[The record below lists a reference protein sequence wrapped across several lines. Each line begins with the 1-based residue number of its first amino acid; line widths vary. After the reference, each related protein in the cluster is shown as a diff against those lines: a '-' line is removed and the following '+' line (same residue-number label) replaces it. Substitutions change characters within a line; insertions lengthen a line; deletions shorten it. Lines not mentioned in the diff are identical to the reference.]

1 MCGIAGTYGFGAD
14 TEDIARRM
22 SGALAHRGPDGE
34 GLFVDDRTGLAHR
47 RLAIIDREHGAQPMT
62 TADGRYTII
71 YNGETYNYLDLR
83 AELEELGRTFRTDS
97 DTEVLLQAH
106 AEWGTAAY
114 DRFNGMFAFAIHDAH
129 TGTVTV
135 ARDHFGIK
143 PLYYWIDPATTEAP
157 GEGPRVLFGS
167 EIRSLLAANAFEAA
181 PDDRAVYRYLKFR
194 VQDDDSQTFFAG
206 VRRLMAG
213 EVLEIRAD
221 GTEISSFT
229 RLKDE
234 LREIAARPGRP
245 YDQSVVD
252 EYRERFQESVRLRLQ
267 SEVPVGTSL
276 SGGLDS
282 SAVAAVIARQL
293 REQPEDERYS
303 AVGTRQNTFSAVF
316 PNSSNDEERY
326 VDAMLDDYRGQI
338 TSHKIQ
344 PQPDAFLEDVHD
356 FVRTQEEPIISTGPY
371 AQYAVMRE
379 ASQHVTVLLDGQ
391 GADEMMAG
399 YNPYFYVYLRQLRR
413 QKRFKEL
420 ASEIVGSRDILR
432 KLARTK
438 FSGRTSVP
446 IEALL
451 NSGFVAEHSGEKVT
465 SVQDDIKERLL
476 EDTFRSSLPSLLRYE
491 DKNTMRFSIEGRVPF
506 VDKELLKFLFS
517 LDESAIIHD
526 GWNKRILRE
535 SMDGILPDMISKRRN
550 KIGFTTPEGE
560 WFRSI
565 APQLREVFASASFAS
580 RPYFDAPSV
589 LALFDDYIAHPENH
603 GTLMFWRLLNVELW
617 MRTFFDDADGA
628 ARALGGSADTDA
640 AAAPETVP
648 RDSATAPSGESA
660 GRTAAASAAGAAAT
674 QEEPPKSD
682 YVANP
687 DKQLDLVS
695 EADGHSWRRLPLQ
708 TSLVARGDDIE
719 ALVRG
724 HVERFAAG
732 LPADAVPEQAP
743 WYFVISEK
751 IVAIAQGRSWFTWEV
766 KPRRAAKVLSRF
778 VSRTP
783 AGIGLG
789 DPTTMELAIREVGL
803 PRVLAAS
810 AAGAAGKAV
819 GRKGLFYEV
828 VGADVRA
835 IDGPTP
841 YSAFPSNVSAKLPP
855 KDPDAVSARI
865 SAAIRAADI
874 PAWLRDSFVGTVVMD
889 ANDIGRNVLG
899 SDVATPHPHLEAT
912 FADNPLGQ
920 GRQRTPLA
928 ILVDLGTASQ
938 R

>member
-1 MCGIAGTYGFGAD
+1 MCGISGSYGFGAD
-14 TEDIARRM
+14 TEGIARRM
-22 SGALAHRGPDGE
+22 NSALAHRGPDGE
-34 GLFVDDRTGLAHR
+34 GIFVDGETGLAHR
-47 RLAIIDREHGAQPMT
+47 RLAIIDVAGGAQPMT
-62 TADGRYTII
+62 SADGRYTIV
-71 YNGETYNYLDLR
+71 YNGETYNYLELR
-83 AELEELGRTFRTDS
+83 DELEALGHTFRTDS
-97 DTEVLLQAH
+97 DTEVLLEAH

-114 DRFNGMFAFAIHDAH
+114 DRFNGMFAFAIHDAQ
-129 TGTVTV
+129 TGTVTI

-143 PLYYWIDPATTEAP
+143 PLYYWIDEHEDADAEAV
-157 GEGPRVLFGS
+157 GPKVLFGS
-167 EIRSLLAANAFEAA
+167 EIRSLLAAGQFEAA

-194 VQDDDSQTFFAG
+194 VQDDDSQTFFRG

-213 EVLEIRAD
+213 EILEIRPD
-221 GTEISSFT
+221 GTRVAPFT
-229 RLKDE
+229 RLQEE
-234 LREIAARPGRP
+234 LREIAARPSRP
-245 YDQSVVD
+245 YSEQVVD
-252 EYRERFQESVRLRLQ
+252 EYRERFHESIRMRLQ

-282 SAVAAVIARQL
+282 SAVAAVIGRHL

-326 VDAMLDDYRGQI
+326 VDALLEDYQGQI
-338 TSHKIQ
+338 TSHKIT
-344 PQPDAFLEDVHD
+344 PQPAAFLEDVHD

-413 QKRFKEL
+413 QKRFKDL
-420 ASEIVGSRDILR
+420 ASEVVGSRDILR
-432 KLARTK
+432 KLAK
-438 FSGRTSVP
+438 SKYSGRTSVP

-451 NSGFVAEHSGEKVT
+451 NSGFVAEHSSEKVS
-465 SVQDDIKERLL
+465 SVQDDLKERLL
-476 EDTFRSSLPSLLRYE
+476 EDTFRHSLPSLLRYE

-560 WFRSI
+560 WFRTI
-565 APQLREVFASASFAS
+565 APHLMEIFTSESFAS

-589 LALFDDYIAHPENH
+589 VALFEDYIENPGNH
-603 GTLMFWRLLNVELW
+603 GTMMFWRLLNVELW
-617 MRTFFDDADGA
+617 MRTFFDDAENSS
-628 ARALGGSADTDA
+628 RALSDDA
-640 AAAPETVP
+640 AAQEQAALSVP
-648 RDSATAPSGESA
+648 VAQVAGTDADTSSASDVVE
-660 GRTAAASAAGAAAT
+660 
-674 QEEPPKSD
+674 PKSD

-687 DKQLDLVS
+687 GKELDLVS
-695 EADGHSWRRLPLQ
+695 EADGRTWRRLPLQ
-708 TSLVARGDDIE
+708 TELVSREDDIVSLVRE
-719 ALVRG
+719 R
-724 HVERFAAG
+724 VERFAAS
-732 LPADAVPEQAP
+732 LPEGTVPVGAQ

-751 IVAIAQGRSWFTWEV
+751 IIAITQGRSWFTWEIR
-766 KPRRAAKVLSRF
+766 PRRSAKVLSRF
-778 VSRTP
+778 VTRTP

-789 DPTTMELAIREVGL
+789 DPTTMELAIQEVGL
-803 PRVLAAS
+803 PRVVAAS
-810 AAGAAGKAV
+810 AAGAAGKV
-819 GRKGLFYEV
+819 IGKRGLFYEV
-828 VGADVRA
+828 VGANVRA

-855 KDPDAVSARI
+855 KDPDAVSAKI
-865 SAAIRAADI
+865 SAAIRGADI
-874 PAWLRDSFVGTVVMD
+874 PAALRDAFVGTVVMD

-899 SDVATPHPHLEAT
+899 SDVATENARLEAT

-928 ILVDLGTASQ
+928 ILVDLGPAT
-938 R
+938 RR

>member
-34 GLFVDDRTGLAHR
+34 GLFVDDQIGLAHR

-71 YNGETYNYLDLR
+71 YNGETYNYLELR
-83 AELEELGRTFRTDS
+83 SELKGLGHVFRTDS
-97 DTEVLLQAH
+97 DTEVLLEAH

-129 TGTVTV
+129 TGTVTI

-143 PLYYWIDPATTEAP
+143 PLYYWVDPAVGAEGTAAAGAP
-157 GEGPRVLFGS
+157 KVVFGS
-167 EIRSLLAANAFEAA
+167 EIRSLLAARVFEAA
-181 PDDRAVYRYLKFR
+181 PEDRAVYRYLKFR

-206 VRRLMAG
+206 VNRLMAG
-213 EVLEIRAD
+213 EVLEISAD
-221 GTEISSFT
+221 GTAISPFT

-234 LREIAARPGRP
+234 LREIAARPSRP
-245 YDQSVVD
+245 YDQQVVD

-303 AVGTRQNTFSAVF
+303 AVGSRQNTFSAVF
-316 PNSSNDEERY
+316 PNSSNDEEAY
-326 VDAMLDDYRGQI
+326 VDKLLSDNAGQI
-338 TSHKIQ
+338 TAHKIH
-344 PQPDAFLEDVHD
+344 PKPEAFLEDLHD

-379 ASQHVTVLLDGQ
+379 ASKHVTVLLDGQ

-413 QKRFKEL
+413 QKRYKEL
-420 ASEIVGSRDILR
+420 ASEMIGSRDILR

-451 NSGFVAEHSGEKVT
+451 NSGFVAEHSAERVT
-465 SVQDDIKERLL
+465 SIQDDLKERLL
-476 EDTFRSSLPSLLRYE
+476 EDTFQASLPSLLRYE

-535 SMDGILPDMISKRRN
+535 SMDGILPDLISKRRN

-560 WFRSI
+560 WFRTI
-565 APQLREVFASASFAS
+565 APELRDVFASASFAA

-617 MRTFFDDADGA
+617 MRTFFDDAEGA
-628 ARALGGSADTDA
+628 TLALGGSAETGA
-640 AAAPETVP
+640 QAAPAVP
-648 RDSATAPSGESA
+648 AP
-660 GRTAAASAAGAAAT
+660 AAGADTAE
-674 QEEPPKSD
+674 QVEEPEAPKSD

-695 EADGHSWRRLPLQ
+695 ASDRHSWRRLPLQ
-708 TSLVARGDDIE
+708 TELVARGDDIE
-719 ALVRG
+719 KLARER
-724 HVERFAAG
+724 VEAFAAG
-732 LPADAVPEQAP
+732 LPADVVPAGAP

-751 IVAIAQGRSWFTWEV
+751 IIAIAQGRSWFTWEV
-766 KPRRAAKVLSRF
+766 KPRRSAKVLSRF
-778 VSRTP
+778 VTRTP

-810 AAGAAGKAV
+810 AAGAAGKLIR
-819 GRKGLFYEV
+819 RKGLFYEV
-828 VGADVRA
+828 VGANVRA

-855 KDPDAVSARI
+855 KDPDAVSAQI
-865 SAAIRAADI
+865 SAAIRGADI
-874 PAWLRDSFVGTVVMD
+874 PAELRDSFVGTVVMD

-899 SDVATPHPHLEAT
+899 SDVATPYEHLEAT

-928 ILVDLGTASQ
+928 ILVDLDIASQ
-938 R
+938 H

>member
-14 TEDIARRM
+14 TEGIARRM
-22 SGALAHRGPDGE
+22 SSALAHRGPDGE
-34 GLFVDDRTGLAHR
+34 GLFLDDQIGLAHR

-71 YNGETYNYLDLR
+71 YNGETYNYLELR
-83 AELEELGRTFRTDS
+83 AELEQLGHTFRTDS
-97 DTEVLLQAH
+97 DTEVLLEAH

-129 TGTVTV
+129 TGTVTI

-143 PLYYWIDPATTEAP
+143 PLYYWVDPASAT
-157 GEGPRVLFGS
+157 GDGPKVLFGS
-167 EIRSLLAANAFEAA
+167 EIRSLLAARVFEAA
-181 PDDRAVYRYLKFR
+181 PDHRAVYRYLKFR
-194 VQDDDSQTFFAG
+194 IQDDDSQTFFAG

-221 GTEISSFT
+221 GTEVTPFT
-229 RLKDE
+229 RLQDE
-234 LREIAARPGRP
+234 LREIAAQPSRP
-245 YDQSVVD
+245 YDQQVVD

-303 AVGTRQNTFSAVF
+303 AVGSRQNTFSAVF

-326 VDAMLDDYRGQI
+326 VDALLDDYRGQI
-338 TSHKIQ
+338 TPHKIT
-344 PQPDAFLEDVHD
+344 PQPDAFLEDLHD

-371 AQYAVMRE
+371 AQYVVMRE

-420 ASEIVGSRDILR
+420 ASEVIGSRDILR
-432 KLARTK
+432 KLARTR

-446 IEALL
+446 VEALL
-451 NSGFVAEHSGEKVT
+451 NSGFVSEHSAEKLT

-535 SMDGILPDMISKRRN
+535 SMDGILPDVISKRRN

-560 WFRSI
+560 WFRAI
-565 APQLREVFASASFAS
+565 APQLREIFASDSFAS
-580 RPYFDAPSV
+580 RPFFDAPSV

-628 ARALGGSADTDA
+628 AQALGGTEHQPAE
-640 AAAPETVP
+640 AP
-648 RDSATAPSGESA
+648 AP
-660 GRTAAASAAGAAAT
+660 AAASAPAA
-674 QEEPPKSD
+674 EEETPPKSD

-687 DKQLDLVS
+687 GKELDLVS
-695 EADGHSWRRLPLQ
+695 EADGRTWRRLPLQ
-708 TSLVARGDDIE
+708 TELVGRGDDIE
-719 ALVRG
+719 ALVRER
-724 HVERFAAG
+724 VERFAAD
-732 LPADAVPEQAP
+732 LPADAVPAGAP

-751 IVAIAQGRSWFTWEV
+751 IIAIAQGRSWFTWEV
-766 KPRRAAKVLSRF
+766 KPRRSAKVLSRF

-803 PRVLAAS
+803 PRVLMAS
-810 AAGAAGKAV
+810 AAGAAGKVV
-819 GRKGLFYEV
+819 GRRGLFYEV
-828 VGADVRA
+828 VGANVRA

-855 KDPDAVSARI
+855 KDPDGVSARI
-865 SAAIRAADI
+865 SAAIRGADI
-874 PAWLRDSFVGTVVMD
+874 PAALRDSFVGTVVMD
-889 ANDIGRNVLG
+889 ANDIGRNILG
-899 SDVATPHPHLEAT
+899 SDVATPHEHLEAT

-928 ILVDLGTASQ
+928 ILADLGPASQ

>member
-1 MCGIAGTYGFGAD
+1 MCGISGSYGFGVDA
-14 TEDIARRM
+14 EGIARRM
-22 SGALAHRGPDGE
+22 NSALAHRGPDGE
-34 GLFVDDRTGLAHR
+34 GLFTDGQTSLAHR

-62 TADGRYTII
+62 TADGRYTIV
-71 YNGETYNYLDLR
+71 YNGETYNYLELR
-83 AELEELGRTFRTDS
+83 AELEGLGRTFRTDS

-114 DRFNGMFAFAIHDAH
+114 DRFNGMFAFAIHDAQ

-143 PLYYWIDPATTEAP
+143 PLYYWIDETAAD
-157 GEGPRVLFGS
+157 GPQVLFGS
-167 EIRSLLAANAFEAA
+167 EIRALLAAQRFEAA
-181 PDDRAVYRYLKFR
+181 PDDRAVYRYLKYR
-194 VQDDDSQTFFAG
+194 VQDDDAQTFFRG
-206 VRRLMAG
+206 VRRLMPG
-213 EVLEIRAD
+213 QVLEISAA
-221 GTEISSFT
+221 GTSITPFT
-229 RLKDE
+229 SLQEE
-234 LREIAARPGRP
+234 LREIAARPSRP
-245 YDQSVVD
+245 YSAEVVD
-252 EYRERFQESVRLRLQ
+252 EYRERFHEAVRLRLQ

-282 SAVAAVIARQL
+282 SAVAAVIARHL
-293 REQPEDERYS
+293 REQPQDESFS
-303 AVGTRQNTFSAVF
+303 AVGARQNTFSAVF
-316 PNSSNDEERY
+316 PDSSNDEERY
-326 VDAMLDDYRGQI
+326 VDALLEENTGQI
-338 TSHKIQ
+338 TSHKIH
-344 PQPDAFLEDVHD
+344 PQPETFLEDVRD

-379 ASQHVTVLLDGQ
+379 ASEHVTVLLDGQ

-420 ASEIVGSRDILR
+420 ASEVVGSRDILR

-438 FSGRTSVP
+438 YSGRTSVP

-451 NSGFVAEHSGEKVT
+451 NSGFVAEHSSEKIT
-465 SVQDDIKERLL
+465 SVQDDLKERLL

-535 SMDGILPDMISKRRN
+535 SMDGILPDAISKRRN

-560 WFRSI
+560 WFRTI
-565 APQLREVFASASFAS
+565 APELMEIFASESFAS

-589 LALFDDYIAHPENH
+589 VALFEDYIAHPGNH
-603 GTLMFWRLLNVELW
+603 GTMMFWRLLNVELW
-617 MRTFFDDADGA
+617 MRTFFDDPENSS
-628 ARALGGSADTDA
+628 RSLGDEA
-640 AAAPETVP
+640 AADERAAL
-648 RDSATAPSGESA
+648 ATAGE
-660 GRTAAASAAGAAAT
+660 TAAADEPGTTAAVGTGTAADPASGSAAADS
-674 QEEPPKSD
+674 EHPKSD

-695 EADGHSWRRLPLQ
+695 DADRHTWRRLPLQ
-708 TSLVARGDDIE
+708 TELVARGDDLP
-719 ALVRG
+719 ALVRER
-724 HVERFAAG
+724 VERFAAS
-732 LPADAVPEQAP
+732 LPADVVPDGSP

-751 IVAIAQGRSWFTWEV
+751 IIAITQGRSWFTWEIT
-766 KPRRAAKVLSRF
+766 PRPAAKVLSRF
-778 VSRTP
+778 VTRTP

-789 DPTTMELAIREVGL
+789 DPTTMELAIKEVGL
-803 PRVLAAS
+803 PRVVAAS
-810 AAGAAGKAV
+810 AAGAAGKII
-819 GRKGLFYEV
+819 GKKGLFYEV
-828 VGADVRA
+828 VGANVRA

-855 KDPDAVSARI
+855 KDPDAVSASL
-865 SAAIRAADI
+865 SAAIRGADI
-874 PAWLRDSFVGTVVMD
+874 PAALRDSFVGTVVMD

-899 SDVATPHPHLEAT
+899 SDVSVPHERLEAT

-928 ILVDLGTASQ
+928 ILVDLGAASQ

>member
-1 MCGIAGTYGFGAD
+1 MCGISGSYGFGAD
-14 TEDIARRM
+14 TEGIARRM
-22 SGALAHRGPDGE
+22 NSALAHRGPDGE
-34 GLFVDDRTGLAHR
+34 GLFVDGETGLAHR
-47 RLAIIDREHGAQPMT
+47 RLSIIDVAGGAQPMT
-62 TADGRYTII
+62 TADGRYTIV
-71 YNGETYNYLDLR
+71 YNGETYNYLPLR
-83 AELEELGRTFRTDS
+83 AELEELGHTFRTDS
-97 DTEVLLQAH
+97 DTEVLLEAH

-114 DRFNGMFAFAIHDAH
+114 DRFNGMFAFAIHDAQ

-143 PLYYWIDPATTEAP
+143 PLYYWIDESA
-157 GEGPRVLFGS
+157 EGAGGRPQVLFGS
-167 EIRSLLAANAFEAA
+167 EIRALLAAQRFDAA

-194 VQDDDSQTFFAG
+194 VQDDDSQTFFRG

-213 EVLEIRAD
+213 EVLEISAD
-221 GTEISSFT
+221 GTSVTSFT
-229 RLKDE
+229 RLQEE
-234 LREIAARPGRP
+234 LREIAERPSRP
-245 YDQSVVD
+245 YSQEVVD

-282 SAVAAVIARQL
+282 SAVAAVIARHL
-293 REQPEDERYS
+293 REQPQDENFS
-303 AVGTRQNTFSAVF
+303 AVGSRQNTFSAVF
-316 PNSSNDEERY
+316 PNSSNDEEAY
-326 VDAMLDDYRGQI
+326 VDKLLSDNAGQI
-338 TSHKIQ
+338 TAHKIH
-344 PQPDAFLEDVHD
+344 PQPDAFLEDLRD

-438 FSGRTSVP
+438 YSGRTSVP

-451 NSGFVAEHSGEKVT
+451 NSGFVSEHSSEKVT

-535 SMDGILPDMISKRRN
+535 AMDGILPDMISKRRN

-560 WFRSI
+560 WFRTI
-565 APQLREVFASASFAS
+565 APELMDIFASESFAS

-589 LALFDDYIAHPENH
+589 VALFEDYIANPGNH
-603 GTLMFWRLLNVELW
+603 GTMMFWRLLNVELW
-617 MRTFFDDADGA
+617 MRTFFDDAEGST
-628 ARALGGSADTDA
+628 RALGDRAAADEQAELAAAA
-640 AAAPETVP
+640 AAAPVDAAREPET
-648 RDSATAPSGESA
+648 
-660 GRTAAASAAGAAAT
+660 
-674 QEEPPKSD
+674 EEEPKSD

-687 DKQLDLVS
+687 AKELDLVS
-695 EADGHSWRRLPLQ
+695 ESDGRTWRRLPLQ
-708 TSLVARGDDIE
+708 TALVARGDDVESLARERVE
-719 ALVRG
+719 A
-724 HVERFAAG
+724 FAAS
-732 LPADAVPEQAP
+732 LPADVVPDGSP

-751 IVAIAQGRSWFTWEV
+751 IIAITQGRSWFTWEI
-766 KPRRAAKVLSRF
+766 KPRRSAKVLSRF
-778 VSRTP
+778 VTRTP

-803 PRVLAAS
+803 PRVVAAS
-810 AAGAAGKAV
+810 AAGAAGKV
-819 GRKGLFYEV
+819 IGKRGLFYEV
-828 VGADVRA
+828 VGANVRA

-855 KDPDAVSARI
+855 KDPDAVSATI
-865 SAAIRAADI
+865 SAAIRGADI
-874 PAWLRDSFVGTVVMD
+874 PAALRDSFVGTVVMD

-899 SDVATPHPHLEAT
+899 SDVDTPNERLEAT

-928 ILVDLGTASQ
+928 ILVDLGAAS
-938 R
+938 RR

>member
-1 MCGIAGTYGFGAD
+1 MCGIAGTYGFGAE
-14 TEDIARRM
+14 TEGIARRM

-34 GLFVDDRTGLAHR
+34 GLFVGDQAGLAHR

-83 AELEELGRTFRTDS
+83 AELEELGHTFRTDS
-97 DTEVLLQAH
+97 DTEVLLEAH

-129 TGTVTV
+129 TGSVTI

-143 PLYYWIDPATTEAP
+143 PLYYWIDPASGT
-157 GEGPRVLFGS
+157 GESPKVLFGS
-167 EIRSLLAANAFEAA
+167 EIRSLLAARVFEAA
-181 PDDRAVYRYLKFR
+181 PDHRAVYRYLKFR
-194 VQDDDSQTFFAG
+194 VQDDDSQTFFEG

-229 RLKDE
+229 RLQEE
-234 LREIAARPGRP
+234 LREIAARPSRA
-245 YDQSVVD
+245 YDESVVE

-293 REQPEDERYS
+293 REQPEDEGYS

-326 VDAMLDDYRGQI
+326 VDALLEDYRGQI
-338 TSHKIQ
+338 TPHKIT
-344 PQPDAFLEDVHD
+344 PQPAAFLEDLHD

-420 ASEIVGSRDILR
+420 ASEVVGSRDILR

-451 NSGFVAEHSGEKVT
+451 NSGFVAEHSSEKVS
-465 SVQDDIKERLL
+465 SVQDDLKERLL

-565 APQLREVFASASFAS
+565 APQLRDIFASESFAS
-580 RPYFDAPSV
+580 RPFFDAPSV

-617 MRTFFDDADGA
+617 MRTFFDDAEGA
-628 ARALGGSADTDA
+628 TQSLGGSAEQPAEAPA
-640 AAAPETVP
+640 AVAAHAPAAEEETV
-648 RDSATAPSGESA
+648 A
-660 GRTAAASAAGAAAT
+660 
-674 QEEPPKSD
+674 KSD

-687 DKQLDLVS
+687 DKELDLVS
-695 EADGHSWRRLPLQ
+695 EADGRTWRRFPLQ
-708 TSLVARGDDIE
+708 TELVARGDDVE
-719 ALVRG
+719 KLARER
-724 HVERFAAG
+724 VERFAAS
-732 LPADAVPEQAP
+732 LPEDAVPAGSP

-751 IVAIAQGRSWFTWEV
+751 IIAIAQGRSWFTWEV
-766 KPRRAAKVLSRF
+766 RPRRSAKVLSRF

-803 PRVLAAS
+803 PRVLVAS
-810 AAGAAGKAV
+810 AAGAAGKVV
-819 GRKGLFYEV
+819 GRRGVFYEV
-828 VGADVRA
+828 VGANVRA

-865 SAAIRAADI
+865 SAAIRGADI
-874 PAWLRDSFVGTVVMD
+874 PASLRDSFAGTVVMD

-899 SDVATPHPHLEAT
+899 SDVSTPHETLEAT

-928 ILVDLGTASQ
+928 ILVDIGIASQ

>member
-1 MCGIAGTYGFGAD
+1 MCGISGSYGFGAD
-14 TEDIARRM
+14 TEGIARRM
-22 SGALAHRGPDGE
+22 NSALAHRGPDGE
-34 GLFVDDRTGLAHR
+34 GLFVDGETGLAHR
-47 RLAIIDREHGAQPMT
+47 RLSIIDVAGGAQPMT
-62 TADGRYTII
+62 TADGRYTIV
-71 YNGETYNYLDLR
+71 YNGETYNYLPLR
-83 AELEELGRTFRTDS
+83 AELEELGHTFRTDS
-97 DTEVLLQAH
+97 DTEVLLEAH

-114 DRFNGMFAFAIHDAH
+114 DRFNGMFAFAIHDAQ

-143 PLYYWIDPATTEAP
+143 PLYYWIDESA
-157 GEGPRVLFGS
+157 EGAGGRPQVLFGS
-167 EIRSLLAANAFEAA
+167 EIRALLAAQRFDAA

-194 VQDDDSQTFFAG
+194 VQDDDSQTFFRG

-213 EVLEIRAD
+213 EVLEISAD
-221 GTEISSFT
+221 GTSVTSFT
-229 RLKDE
+229 RLQEE
-234 LREIAARPGRP
+234 LREIAERPSRP
-245 YDQSVVD
+245 YSQEVVD

-282 SAVAAVIARQL
+282 SAVAAVIARHL
-293 REQPEDERYS
+293 REQPQDENFS
-303 AVGTRQNTFSAVF
+303 AVGSRQNTFSAVF
-316 PNSSNDEERY
+316 PNSSNDEEAY
-326 VDAMLDDYRGQI
+326 VDKLLSDNAGQI
-338 TSHKIQ
+338 TAHKIH
-344 PQPDAFLEDVHD
+344 PQPDAFLEDLRD

-438 FSGRTSVP
+438 YSGRTSVP

-451 NSGFVAEHSGEKVT
+451 NSGFVSEHSSEKVT

-535 SMDGILPDMISKRRN
+535 AMDGILPDMISKRRN

-560 WFRSI
+560 WFRTI
-565 APQLREVFASASFAS
+565 APELMDIFASESFAS

-589 LALFDDYIAHPENH
+589 VALFEDYIANPGNH
-603 GTLMFWRLLNVELW
+603 GTMMFWRLLNVELW
-617 MRTFFDDADGA
+617 MRTFFDDAEGST
-628 ARALGGSADTDA
+628 RALGDRAAADEQAELAAAA
-640 AAAPETVP
+640 AAAPVDAAREPET
-648 RDSATAPSGESA
+648 
-660 GRTAAASAAGAAAT
+660 
-674 QEEPPKSD
+674 EEEPKSD

-687 DKQLDLVS
+687 AKELDLVS
-695 EADGHSWRRLPLQ
+695 EPDGHTWRRLPLQ
-708 TSLVARGDDIE
+708 TALVARGDDVESLARERVE
-719 ALVRG
+719 A
-724 HVERFAAG
+724 FAAS
-732 LPADAVPEQAP
+732 LPADVVPDGSP

-751 IVAIAQGRSWFTWEV
+751 IIAITQGRSWFTWEI
-766 KPRRAAKVLSRF
+766 KPRRSAKVLSRF
-778 VSRTP
+778 VTRTP

-803 PRVLAAS
+803 PRVVAAS
-810 AAGAAGKAV
+810 AAGAAGKV
-819 GRKGLFYEV
+819 IGKRGLFYEV
-828 VGADVRA
+828 VGANVRA

-855 KDPDAVSARI
+855 KDPDAVSATI
-865 SAAIRAADI
+865 SAAIRGADI
-874 PAWLRDSFVGTVVMD
+874 PAALRDSFVGTVVMD

-899 SDVATPHPHLEAT
+899 SDVDTPNERLEAT

-928 ILVDLGTASQ
+928 ILVDLGAAS
-938 R
+938 RR

>member
-14 TEDIARRM
+14 TEGIARRM

-34 GLFVDDRTGLAHR
+34 GLFVDDRTALAHR

-71 YNGETYNYLDLR
+71 YNGETYNYLELR
-83 AELEELGRTFRTDS
+83 AELEQLGHSFRTDS
-97 DTEVLLQAH
+97 DTEVLLEAH

-114 DRFNGMFAFAIHDAH
+114 DRFNGMFAFAIHDAT

-143 PLYYWIDPATTEAP
+143 PLYYWIDPADDAAD
-157 GEGPRVLFGS
+157 GPRVVFGS
-167 EIRSLLAANAFEAA
+167 EIRSLLAARVFEAA

-194 VQDDDSQTFFAG
+194 VQDDDSQTFFSG
-206 VRRLMAG
+206 VHRLMAG

-229 RLKDE
+229 SLKDE

-245 YDQSVVD
+245 YDESVVD

-282 SAVAAVIARQL
+282 SAVAAVIGRHL

-326 VDAMLDDYRGQI
+326 VDALLEDYQGQI
-338 TSHKIQ
+338 TSHKIT
-344 PQPDAFLEDVHD
+344 PQPAAFLEDVHD

-420 ASEIVGSRDILR
+420 ASEVVGSRDILR

-438 FSGRTSVP
+438 FSGRTTVP

-451 NSGFVAEHSGEKVT
+451 NSGFVAEHNGEKVT
-465 SVQDDIKERLL
+465 SVQDDLKERLL

-506 VDKELLKFLFS
+506 VDKELLKFLFT

-560 WFRSI
+560 WFRAI
-565 APQLREVFASASFAS
+565 APQLRDIFASKSFAS
-580 RPYFDAPSV
+580 RPYFDAASV
-589 LALFDDYIAHPENH
+589 LALFDDYIAHPENY

-628 ARALGGSADTDA
+628 VRALGGSAEA
-640 AAAPETVP
+640 EGAPAPAPAAAPAET
-648 RDSATAPSGESA
+648 DTAQEAEPS
-660 GRTAAASAAGAAAT
+660 
-674 QEEPPKSD
+674 KSD
-682 YVANP
+682 YVPNP
-687 DKQLDLVS
+687 GKQLDLVS
-695 EADGHSWRRLPLQ
+695 DVDGHDWRRLPLQ
-708 TSLVARGDDIE
+708 TELVARGDDIVE
-719 ALVRG
+719 LSRER
-724 HVERFAAG
+724 VERFAAD
-732 LPADAVPEQAP
+732 LPDDAVPTQAP

-751 IVAIAQGRSWFTWEV
+751 IIAISQGRSWFTWEV
-766 KPRRAAKVLSRF
+766 RPRRSAKVLSRF

-810 AAGAAGKAV
+810 AAGAAGKVV

-865 SAAIRAADI
+865 SAAIREADI
-874 PAWLRDSFVGTVVMD
+874 PAALRDSFVGTVVMD

-899 SDVATPHPHLEAT
+899 SDVATPHGHLEAS

-920 GRQRTPLA
+920 GRQRTPMA
-928 ILVDLGTASQ
+928 ILVDLGIASQ

>member
-1 MCGIAGTYGFGAD
+1 MCGISGSYGFGAD
-14 TEDIARRM
+14 TEGIARRM
-22 SGALAHRGPDGE
+22 NSALAHRGPDGE
-34 GLFVDDRTGLAHR
+34 GLFVDGETGLAHR
-47 RLAIIDREHGAQPMT
+47 RLSIIDVAGGAQPMT
-62 TADGRYTII
+62 TADGRYTIV
-71 YNGETYNYLDLR
+71 YNGETYNYLPLR
-83 AELEELGRTFRTDS
+83 AELEELGHTFRTDS
-97 DTEVLLQAH
+97 DTEVLLEAH

-114 DRFNGMFAFAIHDAH
+114 DRFNGMFAFAIHDAQ

-143 PLYYWIDPATTEAP
+143 PLYYWIDESA
-157 GEGPRVLFGS
+157 EGAGGRPQVLFGS
-167 EIRSLLAANAFEAA
+167 EIRALLAAQRFDAA

-194 VQDDDSQTFFAG
+194 VQDDDSQTFFRG

-213 EVLEIRAD
+213 EVLEISAD
-221 GTEISSFT
+221 GTSVTSFT
-229 RLKDE
+229 RLQEE
-234 LREIAARPGRP
+234 LREIAERPSRP
-245 YDQSVVD
+245 YSQEVVD

-282 SAVAAVIARQL
+282 SAVAAVIARHL
-293 REQPEDERYS
+293 REQPQDENFS
-303 AVGTRQNTFSAVF
+303 AVGSRQNTFSAVF
-316 PNSSNDEERY
+316 PNSSNDEEAY
-326 VDAMLDDYRGQI
+326 VDKLLSDNAGQI
-338 TSHKIQ
+338 TAHKIH
-344 PQPDAFLEDVHD
+344 PQPDAFLEDLRD

-438 FSGRTSVP
+438 YSGRTSVP

-451 NSGFVAEHSGEKVT
+451 NSGFVSEHSSEKVT

-560 WFRSI
+560 WFRTI
-565 APQLREVFASASFAS
+565 APELMDIFASESFAS

-589 LALFDDYIAHPENH
+589 VALFEDYIANPGNH
-603 GTLMFWRLLNVELW
+603 GTMMFWRLLNVELW
-617 MRTFFDDADGA
+617 MRTFFDDAEGST
-628 ARALGGSADTDA
+628 RALGDRAAADEQAELAAAA
-640 AAAPETVP
+640 AAAPVDAAREPET
-648 RDSATAPSGESA
+648 
-660 GRTAAASAAGAAAT
+660 
-674 QEEPPKSD
+674 EEEPKSD

-687 DKQLDLVS
+687 AKELDLVS
-695 EADGHSWRRLPLQ
+695 ESDGRTWRRLPLQ
-708 TSLVARGDDIE
+708 TALVARGDDVESLARERVE
-719 ALVRG
+719 A
-724 HVERFAAG
+724 FAAS
-732 LPADAVPEQAP
+732 LPADVVPDGSP

-751 IVAIAQGRSWFTWEV
+751 IIAITQGRSWFTWEI
-766 KPRRAAKVLSRF
+766 KPRRSAKVLSRF
-778 VSRTP
+778 VTRTP

-803 PRVLAAS
+803 PRVVAAS
-810 AAGAAGKAV
+810 AAGAAGKV
-819 GRKGLFYEV
+819 IGKRGLFYEV
-828 VGADVRA
+828 VGANVRA

-855 KDPDAVSARI
+855 KDPDAVSATI
-865 SAAIRAADI
+865 SAAIRGADI
-874 PAWLRDSFVGTVVMD
+874 PAALRDSFVGTVVMD

-899 SDVATPHPHLEAT
+899 SDVDTPNERLEAT

-928 ILVDLGTASQ
+928 ILVDLGAAS
-938 R
+938 RR

>member
-71 YNGETYNYLDLR
+71 YNGEAYNYLDLR
-83 AELEELGRTFRTDS
+83 AELEGLGHVFRTDS
-97 DTEVLLQAH
+97 DTEVLLEAH
-106 AEWGTAAY
+106 AEWGTDAY

-143 PLYYWIDPATTEAP
+143 PLYYWSDPDAAD
-157 GEGPRVLFGS
+157 GPRVVFGS
-167 EIRSLLAANAFEAA
+167 EIRSLLAARVFEAA

-206 VRRLMAG
+206 VHRLMAG

-221 GTEISSFT
+221 GTEVSSFT
-229 RLKDE
+229 RLQDE
-234 LREIAARPGRP
+234 LREIAARPARP
-245 YDQSVVD
+245 YDEQVVD

-326 VDAMLDDYRGQI
+326 VDALLEDYQSQI
-338 TSHKIQ
+338 ASHKIT
-344 PQPDAFLEDVHD
+344 PQPAAFLEDVHD

-451 NSGFVAEHSGEKVT
+451 NSGFVAEHSGEKVS
-465 SVQDDIKERLL
+465 SVQDDLKERLL

-565 APQLREVFASASFAS
+565 APQLREIFASPSFAA
-580 RPYFDAPSV
+580 RPYFDAASV

-628 ARALGGSADTDA
+628 VRALGGSADADADGAPASAPAA
-640 AAAPETVP
+640 AAAPEAETE
-648 RDSATAPSGESA
+648 A
-660 GRTAAASAAGAAAT
+660 
-674 QEEPPKSD
+674 PKSD

-687 DKQLDLVS
+687 GKQLDLVS
-695 EADGHSWRRLPLQ
+695 AADGHPWRRLPLQ
-708 TSLVARGDDIE
+708 TELVARGDDIE
-719 ALVRG
+719 SLARQRI
-724 HVERFAAG
+724 ERFAAD
-732 LPADAVPEQAP
+732 LPADAVPAGAP

-751 IVAIAQGRSWFTWEV
+751 IIAISQGRSWFTWEV
-766 KPRRAAKVLSRF
+766 RPRRSAKVLSRF

-810 AAGAAGKAV
+810 AAGAAGKVV
-819 GRKGLFYEV
+819 GRRGLFYEV
-828 VGADVRA
+828 VGANVRA

-874 PAWLRDSFVGTVVMD
+874 PASLRESFVGTVVMD

-899 SDVATPHPHLEAT
+899 SDVATPHEHLEAT

-920 GRQRTPLA
+920 GRQRTPMA
-928 ILVDLGTASQ
+928 ILVDLGIASQ

>member
-34 GLFVDDRTGLAHR
+34 GLFADGAASLAHR

-62 TADGRYTII
+62 TADGRYTIV
-71 YNGETYNYLDLR
+71 YNGETYNYLELR
-83 AELEELGRTFRTDS
+83 AELEELGHTFRTDS
-97 DTEVLLQAH
+97 DTEVLLEAH

-114 DRFNGMFAFAIHDAH
+114 DRFNGMFAFAIHDAE
-129 TGTVTV
+129 TGTVTL

-143 PLYYWIDPATTEAP
+143 PLYYWSDAEA
-157 GEGPRVLFGS
+157 GEGGPRVLFGS
-167 EIRSLLAANAFEAA
+167 EIRSLLAAKVFEAA

-213 EVLEIRAD
+213 ELLEIRAD
-221 GTEISSFT
+221 GTEISTFT
-229 RLKDE
+229 SLKEE

-245 YDQSVVD
+245 YDDSVVE
-252 EYRERFQESVRLRLQ
+252 EYRERFQESVRMRLQ

-282 SAVAAVIARQL
+282 SAVAAVIARHL
-293 REQPEDERYS
+293 REQPDDEGYS
-303 AVGTRQNTFSAVF
+303 AVGSRQNTFSAVF
-316 PNSSNDEERY
+316 PQASNDEERY
-326 VDAMLDDYRGQI
+326 VDALLDDYRGQI
-338 TSHKIQ
+338 TAHKIQ
-344 PQPDAFLEDVHD
+344 PRPEAFLEDVHD

-379 ASQHVTVLLDGQ
+379 ASEHVTVLLDGQ

-413 QKRFKEL
+413 QKRFTEL
-420 ASEIVGSRDILR
+420 AGEVVGSRDILR
-432 KLARTK
+432 KLARTR

-451 NSGFVAEHSGEKVT
+451 NSGFVAAHSGEKVT
-465 SVQDDIKERLL
+465 SVQDDLKERLL

-560 WFRSI
+560 WFRTI
-565 APQLREVFASASFAS
+565 APQLREIFASPSFAA

-628 ARALGGSADTDA
+628 GRALGGAAETGAAPAVAPA
-640 AAAPETVP
+640 AAAV
-648 RDSATAPSGESA
+648 APAEVDD
-660 GRTAAASAAGAAAT
+660 
-674 QEEPPKSD
+674 EPKSD
-682 YVANP
+682 YAPNP
-687 DKQLDLVS
+687 DKQLDLTS
-695 EADGHSWRRLPLQ
+695 EADGHDWRRFPLQ

-724 HVERFAAG
+724 HVERFAAE
-732 LPADAVPEQAP
+732 LPADAVPVGAP

-766 KPRRAAKVLSRF
+766 RPRRAAKVLSRF

-810 AAGAAGKAV
+810 AAGAAGKLV
-819 GRKGLFYEV
+819 RRKGLFYEV
-828 VGADVRA
+828 VGANVRA

-865 SAAIRAADI
+865 SAAIRGADI
-874 PAWLRDSFVGTVVMD
+874 PAALRDSFVGTVVMD

-899 SDVATPHPHLEAT
+899 SDVPTPAAHLEAT

-928 ILVDLGTASQ
+928 ILVDLGIAST

>member
-1 MCGIAGTYGFGAD
+1 MCGIAGTYGYGAD
-14 TEDIARRM
+14 TERIARRM

-34 GLFVDDRTGLAHR
+34 GLFVDGEAGLAHR

-62 TADGRYTII
+62 TADGRYTIV
-71 YNGETYNYLDLR
+71 YNGETYNYLELR
-83 AELEELGRTFRTDS
+83 AELEQLGHTFRTDS
-97 DTEVLLQAH
+97 DTEVLLEAH

-114 DRFNGMFAFAIHDAH
+114 DRFNGMFAFAIHDAT
-129 TGTVTV
+129 TGTVTL

-143 PLYYWIDPATTEAP
+143 PLYYRVAPASEAGGAP
-157 GEGPRVLFGS
+157 KVVFGS
-167 EIRSLLAANAFEAA
+167 EIRSLLASGTFEAA

-194 VQDDDSQTFFAG
+194 VQDDDSRTFFAG
-206 VRRLMAG
+206 VNRLMSG
-213 EVLEIRAD
+213 EVLEIRPD
-221 GTEISSFT
+221 GTEVRSFT
-229 RLKDE
+229 RLKEE
-234 LREIAARPGRP
+234 LREIAARPSRP

-252 EYRERFQESVRLRLQ
+252 EYRERFQDSVRMRLQ

-293 REQPEDERYS
+293 REQPEDEGYE
-303 AVGTRQNTFSAVF
+303 AVGSRQNTFSAVF

-326 VDAMLDDYRGQI
+326 VDALLDENRGQI
-338 TSHKIQ
+338 TAHKIH
-344 PQPDAFLEDVHD
+344 PQPEAFLEDLHD

-379 ASQHVTVLLDGQ
+379 ASQHITVLLDGQ

-413 QKRFKEL
+413 QKRFREL
-420 ASEIVGSRDILR
+420 ASEVVGSRDILR

-446 IEALL
+446 MEALL

-465 SVQDDIKERLL
+465 SVQDDLKERLL

-535 SMDGILPDMISKRRN
+535 AMDGILPDMISKRRN

-565 APQLREVFASASFAS
+565 APQLRDVFASASFAS

-617 MRTFFDDADGA
+617 MRTFFDDAEGA
-628 ARALGGSADTDA
+628 TRALGGSADEA
-640 AAAPETVP
+640 ALAAAP
-648 RDSATAPSGESA
+648 AP
-660 GRTAAASAAGAAAT
+660 AAVAAEPAA
-674 QEEPPKSD
+674 EEEVVPKSD
-682 YVANP
+682 YVANEG
-687 DKQLDLVS
+687 KQLDLVS
-695 EADGHSWRRLPLQ
+695 EADGRTWRRLPLQ
-708 TSLVARGDDIE
+708 TALVARGDD
-719 ALVRG
+719 
-724 HVERFAAG
+724 VERIARERVEAFAAS
-732 LPADAVPEQAP
+732 LPGGVVPDGAP

-751 IVAIAQGRSWFTWEV
+751 IIAITQGRSWFTWEIR
-766 KPRRAAKVLSRF
+766 PRRSAKVLSRF

-803 PRVLAAS
+803 PRVVAAS
-810 AAGAAGKAV
+810 AVGAAGKVV
-819 GRKGLFYEV
+819 GRRGLFYEV
-828 VGADVRA
+828 VGANVRA

-855 KDPDAVSARI
+855 KDPDAVAARI
-865 SAAIRAADI
+865 SAAIRGADI
-874 PAWLRDSFVGTVVMD
+874 PAALRDSFVGTVVMD

-899 SDVATPHPHLEAT
+899 SDVPTTNEVLEAT

-928 ILVDLGTASQ
+928 ILVDLGGAD
-938 R
+938 RR

>member
-1 MCGIAGTYGFGAD
+1 MCGISGTYGFGAD

-34 GLFVDDRTGLAHR
+34 GLFTDGAVSLAHR

-62 TADGRYTII
+62 TADGRYTIV
-71 YNGETYNYLDLR
+71 YNGETYNYLELR
-83 AELEELGRTFRTDS
+83 AELEELGHTFRTDS
-97 DTEVLLQAH
+97 DTEVLLEAH

-114 DRFNGMFAFAIHDAH
+114 DRFNGMFAFAIHDAE
-129 TGTVTV
+129 TGTVTL

-143 PLYYWIDPATTEAP
+143 PLYYWVDPEA
-157 GEGPRVLFGS
+157 GEGDPRVLFGS
-167 EIRSLLAANAFEAA
+167 EIRSLLAAKVFDAA

-213 EVLEIRAD
+213 ELLEIRAD
-221 GTEISSFT
+221 GTEISTFT
-229 RLKDE
+229 SLKEE

-245 YDQSVVD
+245 YDDSVVE
-252 EYRERFQESVRLRLQ
+252 EYRERFQESVRMRLQ

-282 SAVAAVIARQL
+282 SAVAAVIARHL
-293 REQPEDERYS
+293 REQPDDEGYS
-303 AVGTRQNTFSAVF
+303 AVGSRQNTFSAVF
-316 PNSSNDEERY
+316 PQASNDEERY
-326 VDAMLDDYRGQI
+326 VDALLDDYRGQI
-338 TSHKIQ
+338 TAHKIQ
-344 PQPDAFLEDVHD
+344 PRPEAFLEDVHD

-379 ASQHVTVLLDGQ
+379 ASEHVTVLLDGQ

-413 QKRFKEL
+413 QKRFTEL
-420 ASEIVGSRDILR
+420 AGEVVGSRDILR

-465 SVQDDIKERLL
+465 SVQDDLKERLL

-560 WFRSI
+560 WFRTI
-565 APQLREVFASASFAS
+565 APQLREIFASPSFAA

-628 ARALGGSADTDA
+628 GRALGGSAETGAAPAVTPA
-640 AAAPETVP
+640 AAAE
-648 RDSATAPSGESA
+648 APV
-660 GRTAAASAAGAAAT
+660 
-674 QEEPPKSD
+674 EEDEEPKSD
-682 YVANP
+682 YAPNP
-687 DKQLDLVS
+687 DKQLDLTS
-695 EADGHSWRRLPLQ
+695 EADGHDWRRFPLQ

-732 LPADAVPEQAP
+732 LPADAVPAGAP

-766 KPRRAAKVLSRF
+766 RPRRAAKVLSRF

-810 AAGAAGKAV
+810 AAGAAGKLV
-819 GRKGLFYEV
+819 RRKGLFYEV
-828 VGADVRA
+828 VGANVRA

-865 SAAIRAADI
+865 SAAIRGADI
-874 PAWLRDSFVGTVVMD
+874 PAALRDSFVGTVVMD

-899 SDVATPHPHLEAT
+899 SDVPTPATHLEAT

-928 ILVDLGTASQ
+928 ILVDLGIAST

>member
-1 MCGIAGTYGFGAD
+1 MCGISGSYGFGAD
-14 TEDIARRM
+14 TEGIARRM
-22 SGALAHRGPDGE
+22 NSALAHRGPDGE
-34 GLFVDDRTGLAHR
+34 GLFVDGETGLAHR
-47 RLAIIDREHGAQPMT
+47 RLSIIDVAGGAQPMT
-62 TADGRYTII
+62 TADGRYTIV
-71 YNGETYNYLDLR
+71 YNGETYNYLPLR
-83 AELEELGRTFRTDS
+83 AELEELGHTFRTDS
-97 DTEVLLQAH
+97 DTEVLLEAH

-114 DRFNGMFAFAIHDAH
+114 DRFNGMFAFAIHDAQ

-143 PLYYWIDPATTEAP
+143 PLYYWIDESA
-157 GEGPRVLFGS
+157 EGAGGRPQVLFGS
-167 EIRSLLAANAFEAA
+167 EIRALLAAQRFDAA

-194 VQDDDSQTFFAG
+194 VQDDDSQTFFRG
-206 VRRLMAG
+206 VRRLMEG
-213 EVLEIRAD
+213 EVLEISAD
-221 GTEISSFT
+221 GTSVTSFT
-229 RLKDE
+229 RLQEE
-234 LREIAARPGRP
+234 LREIAERPSRP
-245 YDQSVVD
+245 YSQEVVD

-282 SAVAAVIARQL
+282 SAVAAVIARHL
-293 REQPEDERYS
+293 REQPQDENFS
-303 AVGTRQNTFSAVF
+303 AVGSRQNTFSAVF
-316 PNSSNDEERY
+316 PNSSNDEEAY
-326 VDAMLDDYRGQI
+326 VDKLLSDNAGQI
-338 TSHKIQ
+338 TAHKIH
-344 PQPDAFLEDVHD
+344 PQPDAFLEDLRD

-438 FSGRTSVP
+438 YSGRTSVP

-451 NSGFVAEHSGEKVT
+451 NSGFVSEHSSEKVT

-535 SMDGILPDMISKRRN
+535 AMDGILPDMISKRRN

-560 WFRSI
+560 WFRTI
-565 APQLREVFASASFAS
+565 APELMDIFASESFAS

-589 LALFDDYIAHPENH
+589 VALFEDYIANPGNH
-603 GTLMFWRLLNVELW
+603 GTMMFWRLLNVELW
-617 MRTFFDDADGA
+617 MRTFFDDAEGST
-628 ARALGGSADTDA
+628 RALGDRAAADEQAELAAAA
-640 AAAPETVP
+640 AAAPVDAAREPET
-648 RDSATAPSGESA
+648 
-660 GRTAAASAAGAAAT
+660 
-674 QEEPPKSD
+674 EEEPKSD

-687 DKQLDLVS
+687 AKELDLVS
-695 EADGHSWRRLPLQ
+695 EPDGHTWRRLPLQ
-708 TSLVARGDDIE
+708 TALVARGDDVESLARERVE
-719 ALVRG
+719 A
-724 HVERFAAG
+724 FAAS
-732 LPADAVPEQAP
+732 LPADVVPDGSP

-751 IVAIAQGRSWFTWEV
+751 IIAITQGRSWFTWEI
-766 KPRRAAKVLSRF
+766 KPRRSAKVLSRF
-778 VSRTP
+778 VTRTP

-803 PRVLAAS
+803 PRVVAAS
-810 AAGAAGKAV
+810 AAGAAGKV
-819 GRKGLFYEV
+819 IGKRGLFYEV
-828 VGADVRA
+828 VGANVRA

-855 KDPDAVSARI
+855 KDPDAVSATI
-865 SAAIRAADI
+865 SAAIRGADI
-874 PAWLRDSFVGTVVMD
+874 HAALRDSFVGTVVMD

-899 SDVATPHPHLEAT
+899 SDVDTPNERLEAT

-928 ILVDLGTASQ
+928 ILVDLGAAS
-938 R
+938 RR

>member
-1 MCGIAGTYGFGAD
+1 MCGISGSYGFGAD
-14 TEDIARRM
+14 TEGIARRM
-22 SGALAHRGPDGE
+22 NSALAHRGPDGE
-34 GLFVDDRTGLAHR
+34 GLFVDGETGLAHR
-47 RLAIIDREHGAQPMT
+47 RLSIIDVAGGAQPMT
-62 TADGRYTII
+62 TADGRYTIV
-71 YNGETYNYLDLR
+71 YNGETYNYLPLR
-83 AELEELGRTFRTDS
+83 AELEELGHTFRTDS
-97 DTEVLLQAH
+97 DTEVLLEAH

-114 DRFNGMFAFAIHDAH
+114 DRFNGMFAFAIHDAQ

-143 PLYYWIDPATTEAP
+143 PLYYWIDESA
-157 GEGPRVLFGS
+157 EGAGGRPQVLFGS
-167 EIRSLLAANAFEAA
+167 EIRALLAAQRFDAA

-194 VQDDDSQTFFAG
+194 VQDDDSQTFFRG

-213 EVLEIRAD
+213 EVLEISAD
-221 GTEISSFT
+221 GTSVTSFT
-229 RLKDE
+229 RLQEE
-234 LREIAARPGRP
+234 LREIAERPSRP
-245 YDQSVVD
+245 YSQEVVD

-282 SAVAAVIARQL
+282 SAVAAVIARHL
-293 REQPEDERYS
+293 REQPQDENFS
-303 AVGTRQNTFSAVF
+303 AVGSRQNTFSAVF
-316 PNSSNDEERY
+316 PNSSNDEEAY
-326 VDAMLDDYRGQI
+326 VDKLLSDNAGQI
-338 TSHKIQ
+338 TAHKIH
-344 PQPDAFLEDVHD
+344 PQPDAFLEDLRD

-438 FSGRTSVP
+438 YSGRTSVP

-451 NSGFVAEHSGEKVT
+451 NSGFVSEHSSEKVT

-535 SMDGILPDMISKRRN
+535 AMDGILPDMISKRRN

-560 WFRSI
+560 WFRTI
-565 APQLREVFASASFAS
+565 APELMDIFASESFAS

-589 LALFDDYIAHPENH
+589 VALFEDYIANPGNH
-603 GTLMFWRLLNVELW
+603 GTMMFWRLLNVELW
-617 MRTFFDDADGA
+617 MRTFFDDAEGST
-628 ARALGGSADTDA
+628 RALGDRAAADEQAELA
-640 AAAPETVP
+640 AAAAVAPVDAAREPET
-648 RDSATAPSGESA
+648 
-660 GRTAAASAAGAAAT
+660 
-674 QEEPPKSD
+674 EEEPKSD

-687 DKQLDLVS
+687 AKELDLVS
-695 EADGHSWRRLPLQ
+695 ESDGRTWRRLPLQ
-708 TSLVARGDDIE
+708 TALVARGDDVESLARERVE
-719 ALVRG
+719 A
-724 HVERFAAG
+724 FAAS
-732 LPADAVPEQAP
+732 LPADVVPDGSP

-751 IVAIAQGRSWFTWEV
+751 IIAITQGRSWFTWEI
-766 KPRRAAKVLSRF
+766 KPRRSAKVLSRF
-778 VSRTP
+778 VTRTP

-803 PRVLAAS
+803 PRVVAAS
-810 AAGAAGKAV
+810 AAGAAGKV
-819 GRKGLFYEV
+819 IGKRGLFYEV
-828 VGADVRA
+828 VGANVRA

-855 KDPDAVSARI
+855 KDPDAVSATI
-865 SAAIRAADI
+865 SAAIRGADI
-874 PAWLRDSFVGTVVMD
+874 PAALRDSFVGTVVMD

-899 SDVATPHPHLEAT
+899 SDVDTPNERLEAT

-928 ILVDLGTASQ
+928 ILVDLGAAS
-938 R
+938 RR

>member
-14 TEDIARRM
+14 TEGIARRM
-22 SGALAHRGPDGE
+22 SSALAHRGPDGE

-114 DRFNGMFAFAIHDAH
+114 DRFNGMFAFAIHDAQ

-143 PLYYWIDPATTEAP
+143 PLYYWIDPAAGA
-157 GEGPRVLFGS
+157 GEPRVVFGS
-167 EIRSLLAANAFEAA
+167 EIRSLLAADVFEAA

-206 VRRLMAG
+206 VKRLMAG

-221 GTEISSFT
+221 GTEVSSFT
-229 RLKDE
+229 RLKEE

-245 YDQSVVD
+245 YDEQVVA

-282 SAVAAVIARQL
+282 SAVAAVIARHL
-293 REQPEDERYS
+293 REQPQDERYS

-326 VDAMLDDYRGQI
+326 VDALLDDYRGQI
-338 TSHKIQ
+338 TAHKIT
-344 PQPDAFLEDVHD
+344 PRPASFLEDVHD

-420 ASEIVGSRDILR
+420 AGEIIGSRDILR

-451 NSGFVAEHSGEKVT
+451 NSGFVAEHSSETVT

-476 EDTFRSSLPSLLRYE
+476 EDTFRTSLPSLLRYE

-535 SMDGILPDMISKRRN
+535 AMDGILPDVISKRRN

-565 APQLREVFASASFAS
+565 APELREIFASPSFAS
-580 RPYFDAPSV
+580 RPYFDAASV

-617 MRTFFDDADGA
+617 MRTFFDDAEGA
-628 ARALGGSADTDA
+628 VRALGGSA
-640 AAAPETVP
+640 E
-648 RDSATAPSGESA
+648 
-660 GRTAAASAAGAAAT
+660 AGAAAPAPAAVAAPAA
-674 QEEPPKSD
+674 QEPAETAKSD
-682 YVANP
+682 HVANP
-687 DKQLDLVS
+687 GKELDLVS
-695 EADGHSWRRLPLQ
+695 EADGHTWRRFPLQ
-708 TSLVARGDDIE
+708 TELVARGDDIVQLARE
-719 ALVRG
+719 R
-724 HVERFAAG
+724 VERFAAD
-732 LPADAVPEQAP
+732 LPEDAMPADAP
-743 WYFVISEK
+743 WYYVISEK
-751 IVAIAQGRSWFTWEV
+751 IIAIAQGRSWFTWEV
-766 KPRRAAKVLSRF
+766 RPRRSAKVLSRF

-810 AAGAAGKAV
+810 AAGAAGKVV

-828 VGADVRA
+828 VGANVRA

-865 SAAIRAADI
+865 SAAIRGADI
-874 PAWLRDSFVGTVVMD
+874 PAALRERFVGTVVMD

-899 SDVATPHPHLEAT
+899 SDVAAPHEQLEAT

-920 GRQRTPLA
+920 GRQRTPMA
-928 ILVDLGTASQ
+928 ILADLGIASQ